1 MLFPLWLIWYN
12 QVLWHWKLNVKDGKI
27 TKKKKPGPSNH
38 PLEEHCTHIMT
49 AVWTW
54 PEQVYWLLVEY
65 LSPLNSHMYYS
76 MKMDLGALSI
86 FPLLSAIKAL
96 QADDGET
103 LNEERAVFSGSI
115 VCSLSSLLC
124 ICSFLLM
131 HNGQQHQEP
140 PAASPCG
147 FRVDCLWGDILKIA
161 LSGTLK
167 SRFLHSF
174 GNTVP

>member
-1 MLFPLWLIWYN
+1 MPLEIFTMKFYMLFPLWPIWYN

-65 LSPLNSHMYYS
+65 LSPLNSHIYYS

-86 FPLLSAIKAL
+86 FPLLSTIKAL
-96 QADDGET
+96 QADDGDTEWGKGC
-103 LNEERAVFSGSI
+103 VFRFQC
-115 VCSLSSLLC
+115 VLTQQSSVHLQLPTDAQW
-124 ICSFLLM
+124 S
-131 HNGQQHQEP
+131 
-140 PAASPCG
+140 AAPVTASSVP
-147 FRVDCLWGDILKIA
+147 LW
-161 LSGTLK
+161 
-167 SRFLHSF
+167 F
-174 GNTVP
+174 